1 MNDKRLRFGMVGA
14 GGIAQAYAEAF
25 KNWDVA
31 RIVAVADTRLR
42 RPRRFAEGIGCQ
54 SYDSYQAMAK
64 KEKLD
69 AVMVCTP
76 PVTHPEICLYFLERK
91 VHVLCE
97 KPLSIDVK
105 NARLMVEAAADAN
118 VKLTMASKFRYVED
132 VIRAKS
138 IVTSGIL
145 GEIVLFENAFTSR
158 VDMSSRW
165 NAESKISGGGVLIDN
180 GTHSVDLMR
189 YFLGPLAD
197 VQVVEGKRVQGLAV
211 EDTVRIFVRS
221 ISGIMGTV
229 DLSWS
234 INKELDS
241 YINIYGSHGTVFV
254 GWKESKYRQSSSR
267 DWVVF
272 GKGYDKVQ
280 AFRSQINN
288 FCKAIRGEE
297 TLLIN
302 AEDALAS
309 VEVIEAAYAALRQ
322 NHWTAVD
329 RKRQRWQKTAQL
341 QGRRPQ
347 RRMTVRIHPTAII
360 EEGVEIGPGTSIWD
374 HVHIRHSTRI
384 GEQCIIGEKTYIA
397 YGVRIGNRVK
407 INAFVYI
414 CTA

>member
-1 MNDKRLRFGMVGA
+1 MTDKRLKFGIVGA

-25 KNWDVA
+25 RNSDVA
-31 RIVAVADTRLR
+31 RVVAVADIRAEAASALS
-42 RPRRFAEGIGCQ
+42 EGIGCQ
-54 SYDSYQAMAK
+54 SYNSYPAMAK

-69 AVMVCTP
+69 AVVVCTP
-76 PVTHPEICLYFLERK
+76 PVTHPKICLYFLERK

-97 KPLSIDVK
+97 KPLSIDLK
-105 NARLMVEAAADAN
+105 NAKLMVEAAHSAQ

-138 IVTSGIL
+138 IVASDIL

-189 YFLGPLAD
+189 YFIGPLAE

-211 EDTVRIFVRS
+211 EDTVRIFARS
-221 ISGIMGTV
+221 ISGVVGAI

-288 FCKAIRGEE
+288 FSKAIRGEE
-297 TLLIN
+297 NLLIT

-322 NHWTAVD
+322 NQWTAVVH
-329 RKRQRWQKTAQL
+329 RSATTKKSHRQLNVKA
-341 QGRRPQ
+341 GN
-347 RRMTVRIHPTAII
+347 AI
-360 EEGVEIGPGTSIWD
+360 
-374 HVHIRHSTRI
+374 
-384 GEQCIIGEKTYIA
+384 
-397 YGVRIGNRVK
+397 
-407 INAFVYI
+407 
-414 CTA
+414 